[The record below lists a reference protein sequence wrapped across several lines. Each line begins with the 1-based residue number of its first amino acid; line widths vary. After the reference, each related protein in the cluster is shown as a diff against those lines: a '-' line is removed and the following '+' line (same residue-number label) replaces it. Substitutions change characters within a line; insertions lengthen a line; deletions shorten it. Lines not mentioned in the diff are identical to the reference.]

1 MSAFGGLSQVPLKNS
16 GIAPKVRIANDCNAT
31 LIDNK
36 QLRPHLRERTVRL
49 RTVRHLITHAGRE
62 RECPAI
68 FHSVPSTPSVHRRI

>member
-49 RTVRHLITHAGRE
+49 RSSSSAGLLVLSL
-62 RECPAI
+62 
-68 FHSVPSTPSVHRRI
+68 HSPGTAS